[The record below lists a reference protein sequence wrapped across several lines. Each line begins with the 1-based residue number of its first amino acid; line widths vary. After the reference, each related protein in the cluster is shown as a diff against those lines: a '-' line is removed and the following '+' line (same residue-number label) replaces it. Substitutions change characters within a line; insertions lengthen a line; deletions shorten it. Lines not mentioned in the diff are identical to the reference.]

1 MLTSV
6 CVRWHAGR
14 ASWRPAAE
22 LFEAAAFEVATID
35 SDTTARAFVV
45 PAHYSHSYPAARR
58 RFGLYTRRGALVGCA
73 VFSAPTQASVLR
85 PWSMAD
91 AVELG
96 RLVLLDEVPGNAE
109 SWFVAR
115 CFEQLRREFAGVVS
129 FSDPEPRTDAAGV
142 VTFVGHIGT
151 VYQSLNAIY
160 TGRGAEKTQR
170 LFADGTEFPNRAASK
185 LRQLERGHR
194 GVVDLLMSR
203 GATPPPEGA
212 DLHAWMLGE
221 LARLTR
227 TRRHRGNHRYAWGL
241 TPAARRDL
249 LRATAALTYPKFNAR
264 ACRVGPVT
272 ANICI
277 ARPS

>member
-129 FSDPEPRTDAAGV
+129 FSDPEPRTDAA
-142 VTFVGHIGT
+142 
-151 VYQSLNAIY
+151 
-160 TGRGAEKTQR
+160 
-170 LFADGTEFPNRAASK
+170 
-185 LRQLERGHR
+185 
-194 GVVDLLMSR
+194 
-203 GATPPPEGA
+203 
-212 DLHAWMLGE
+212 
-221 LARLTR
+221 
-227 TRRHRGNHRYAWGL
+227 
-241 TPAARRDL
+241 ARRDL

>member
-91 AVELG
+91 A
-96 RLVLLDEVPGNAE
+96 
-109 SWFVAR
+109 
-115 CFEQLRREFAGVVS
+115 
-129 FSDPEPRTDAAGV
+129 
-142 VTFVGHIGT
+142 
-151 VYQSLNAIY
+151 
-160 TGRGAEKTQR
+160 
-170 LFADGTEFPNRAASK
+170 
-185 LRQLERGHR
+185 
-194 GVVDLLMSR
+194 
-203 GATPPPEGA
+203 
-212 DLHAWMLGE
+212 
-221 LARLTR
+221 
-227 TRRHRGNHRYAWGL
+227 
-241 TPAARRDL
+241 RRDL
-249 LRATAALTYPKFNAR
+249 ARSTPALTYPKFNSR
-264 ACRVGPVT
+264 ACRVAPTVNT
-272 ANICI
+272 TCTT
-277 ARPS
+277 RPT

>member
-151 VYQSLNAIY
+151 VYQALGATY

-170 LFADGTEFPNRAASK
+170 IFADGTEFPNRAASK

-194 GVVDLLMSR
+194 AVVEALVAHGAEAPSR
-203 GATPPPEGA
+203 GA
-212 DLHAWMLGE
+212 DLHAWMRAE

-227 TRRHRGNHRYAWGL
+227 THRHRGNHRYAWGL

-249 LRATAALTYPKFNAR
+249 ARSTPALTYPKFNSR
-264 ACRVGPVT
+264 ACRVAPTVNT
-272 ANICI
+272 TCTT
-277 ARPS
+277 RPT

>member
-142 VTFVGHIGT
+142 TFVGHIGT
-151 VYQSLNAIY
+151 VYQALGATY

-170 LFADGTEFPNRAASK
+170 IFADGTEFPNRAASK

-194 GVVDLLMSR
+194 AVVEALVAHGAEAPSR
-203 GATPPPEGA
+203 GA
-212 DLHAWMLGE
+212 DLHAWMRAE

-227 TRRHRGNHRYAWGL
+227 THRHRGNHRYAWGL

-249 LRATAALTYPKFNAR
+249 ARSTPALTYPKFNSR
-264 ACRVGPVT
+264 ACRVAPTVNT
-272 ANICI
+272 TCTT
-277 ARPS
+277 RPT